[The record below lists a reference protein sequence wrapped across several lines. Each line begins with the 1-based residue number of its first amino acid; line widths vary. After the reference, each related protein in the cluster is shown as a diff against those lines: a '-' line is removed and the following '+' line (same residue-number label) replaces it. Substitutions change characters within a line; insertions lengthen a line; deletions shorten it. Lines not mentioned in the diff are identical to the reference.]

1 MRWIFISRVK
11 RIFSFLFL
19 HSWFDKM
26 LDGVGFKVL
35 GRRNIGWFYSPCYE
49 SNLIFHYLTRAYT
62 NVRVIECQN
71 ACLAYN
77 T

>member
-1 MRWIFISRVK
+1 MN
-11 RIFSFLFL
+11 FLSYSS
-19 HSWFDKM
+19 SWFDKM
-26 LDGVGFKVL
+26 LGGVGFKVL